1 MTETTCSRTIA
12 AAFVAFTLSFAATQ
26 VFAGAGH
33 SASAYGEPGDPALA
47 SRTVTVEMDD
57 NYFEPEQIAVKVGE
71 TVRFTVT
78 NAGGFVHEF
87 NIGTPEIHEA
97 RQDEMAMMV
106 QHGVLLPDHIDHA
119 AFAAMQAAM
128 GHGQQVDPSGVLL
141 EPGQTADVIWTFPEG
156 GVIEF
161 ACNVPGHYDAGMA
174 GSFEF
179 VETLVQN

>member
-1 MTETTCSRTIA
+1 MKA
-12 AAFVAFTLSFAATQ
+12 
-26 VFAGAGH
+26 
-33 SASAYGEPGDPALA
+33 
-47 SRTVTVEMDD
+47 
-57 NYFEPEQIAVKVGE
+57 GE

-97 RQDEMAMMV
+97 RRDEMAMMV

-119 AFAAMQAAM
+119 AAAAMQAAM
-128 GHGQQVDPSGVLL
+128 GHGQQVDPNSVLV

-174 GSFEF
+174 GSFGF
-179 VETLVQN
+179 AETLAQD